1 MSSFQKI
8 ENQVALV
15 TGAASGIGLAVSQQF
30 SKEGARVALLDT
42 DSKKLD
48 EAAATL
54 TGDCLKITADV
65 SSAPQTQEAVARI
78 KEAYGQID
86 IVVNAAG
93 IAGITGDTIENIP
106 VEDFIK
112 VFQVNLLGSFNI
124 AKAVLPAMRERN
136 YGRILLI
143 ASIAGKE
150 GNAGMASYSATKAGV
165 IGLAK
170 AIGKEYAETGVTINS
185 LAPAVIK
192 TPIHDTIPQEQIDYM
207 TEKIPMKRCGELK
220 EIVSAIRFIVSP
232 ENSFTTGFCY
242 DLTGGRATY

>member
-1 MSSFQKI
+1 MSAFQSI

-15 TGAASGIGLAVSQQF
+15 TGGASGIGLAVARQF
-30 SKEGARVALLDT
+30 STEGVRVALLDT
-42 DSKKLD
+42 DAEKL
-48 EAAATL
+48 EAAGTSL
-54 TGDCLKITADV
+54 KGDCMMIVADV
-65 SSAPQTQEAVARI
+65 SSESEVQSAINEI
-78 KEAYGQID
+78 KSVFSQID

-93 IAGITGDTIENIP
+93 ITGITGETIEQIP
-106 VEDFIK
+106 VDDFTK

-124 AKAVLPAMRERN
+124 AKAVLPGMKRRN

-165 IGLAK
+165 IGLTK
-170 AIGKEYAETGVTINS
+170 AIGKEYSESGISINS
-185 LAPAVIK
+185 LAPAVIN
-192 TPIHDTIPQEQIDYM
+192 TPIHYGIPQEQIDYM
-207 TEKIPMKRCGELK
+207 TDKIPMKRGGELD

-242 DLTGGRATY
+242 DLSGGRATY